1 MELNREDISRLAR
14 KYLDGHAS
22 EEEIR
27 LLHEWYDT
35 VNTGDTETVVTAT
48 EQTPEL
54 FGQSTW
60 MELQQLLATDRE
72 IPRPQTSA
80 VRTLWWRAAAAVLL
94 LLTTVAGVYYWQT
107 TPHKATHLPVA
118 AVMTDVKAP
127 ANTKA
132 TLTLAN
138 GQQIVLDSAANG
150 LLAMQANTSIVKNS
164 AGQITY
170 MAAGENAALQYNT
183 LSVPTGSKA
192 VSLVLSDGTK
202 VWLNV
207 ASSITYPTAFSGKE
221 RKVQIKGEAYF
232 EVVSNPATPF
242 VVTKPGT
249 GTDIWVLGT
258 HFNVNAYDGE
268 PDIKIT
274 LLEGAVKIAKE
285 QQSMLLRPG
294 EQARVSSS
302 IRRVKEVAV
311 EEVVA
316 WKEGLF
322 VFDKTD
328 IQSMMRQAERW
339 YGITVQYPNGVPA
352 EEFTGSLSRDVSLS
366 EFLKILEY
374 SEVTAK
380 IKGNNVMI
388 NP

>member
-1 MELNREDISRLAR
+1 MELNREDVSRLAR
-14 KYLDGHAS
+14 KYLDGEATES
-22 EEEIR
+22 EIR

-35 VNTGDTETVVTAT
+35 VNAGDTETVVTAE
-48 EQTPEL
+48 EQTAGL

-60 MELQQLLATDRE
+60 TALQQQLATDRD
-72 IPRPQTSA
+72 IAQPQTSR
-80 VRTLWWRAAAAVLL
+80 VHTFRWRMAAAVVLL
-94 LLTTVAGVYYWQT
+94 LISAGGIYFGKTRTLPPRQQ
-107 TPHKATHLPVA
+107 PVA
-118 AVMTDVKAP
+118 AIVTDLKAP
-127 ANTKA
+127 ANTRA
-132 TLTLAN
+132 MLTLAN
-138 GQQIVLDSAANG
+138 GQQIILDSAANG
-150 LLAMQANTSIVKNS
+150 FLAMQANTRIVKNS

-170 MAAGENAALQYNT
+170 LSSGENASLQFNT
-183 LSVPTGSKA
+183 LTVPTGSKA

-207 ASSITYPTAFSGKE
+207 ASSITYPTTFLGKE

-232 EVVSNPATPF
+232 EVASNPAMPF
-242 VVTKPGT
+242 RVSKAGS
-249 GTDIWVLGT
+249 GTDILVLGT

-274 LLEGAVKIAKE
+274 LLEGAVKVSR
-285 QQSMLLRPG
+285 QNQSATLRPG
-294 EQARVSSS
+294 EQARVSTT
-302 IRRVKEVAV
+302 IDVVKEVAIDG
-311 EEVVA
+311 VVA

-374 SEVTAK
+374 SEVTVK